1 MFAERFDI
9 LKRERRA
16 KEMADRLVN
25 EFRANGYLLLENI
38 FAGELMNEARS
49 YIDTDLAKW
58 KEIMLERGRAREA
71 GSVAHHVLVEQHW
84 VDFLQ
89 YLEPYELFRKI
100 LNSQPVVNAFG
111 VLDNS
116 VNKDIYVNADHIDQ
130 RFVVKC
136 EETLMINILI
146 FVDEFTS
153 ENGGTWIY
161 PGSHIPESNGS
172 RDIQITGKSGS
183 MLIWDSRLLH
193 RAGTNT
199 TGVKRRAISAMI
211 SRPWIK
217 PQFDYASNA
226 TTKNLHFQDDKVLQ
240 LLGIRCQLN
249 QSLDDW
255 YSNSTIRKYERNQD
269 DWFE

>member
-1 MFAERFDI
+1 MKQHWRVE
-9 LKRERRA
+9 
-16 KEMADRLVN
+16 EMDDKLVN
-25 EFRANGYLLLENI
+25 EFRADGYLLLENI
-38 FAGELMNEARS
+38 FTDELMSEARS
-49 YIDTDLAKW
+49 YIDSDLSKW
-58 KEIMLERGRAREA
+58 KEIMLERGREREA

-116 VNKDIYVNADHIDQ
+116 VNRDIYVNADHIDQ
-130 RFVVKC
+130 RFIVKC
-136 EETLMINILI
+136 KETLMINILI

-153 ENGGTWIY
+153 DNGGTWIY
-161 PGSHIPESNGS
+161 PGSHLSEGNGS
-172 RDIQITGKSGS
+172 RDLQIIGKSGS
-183 MLIWDSRLLH
+183 ILIWDSRLLH
-193 RAGTNT
+193 RAGTNK
-199 TGVKRRAISAMI
+199 TGVKRRAISAMM

-226 TTKNLHFQDDKVLQ
+226 LTKKLHFRDDKVLQ
-240 LLGIRCQLN
+240 LIGVKCQLN